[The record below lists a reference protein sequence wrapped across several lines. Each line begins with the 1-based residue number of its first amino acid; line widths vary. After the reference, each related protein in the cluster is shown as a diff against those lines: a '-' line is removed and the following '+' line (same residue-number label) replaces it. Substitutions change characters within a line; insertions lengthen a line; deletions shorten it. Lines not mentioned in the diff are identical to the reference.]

1 MKTDDFYYLGKILK
15 TYGNKGQV
23 LVHLDVDDPGSYQ
36 NLESVFIDVYG
47 ECIPFSVME
56 IEMKARNNAVLS
68 FADVHTSGE
77 AGEFTGKR
85 MYLPLAGLPPL
96 TGKKFYYHEV
106 TGFKVTDINA
116 GDIGVVEAILDVHQQ
131 ALFQIRLRD
140 KEILIPVTDNII
152 QEVDRE
158 NRIITIEAPEGLIDI
173 YL

>member
-15 TYGNKGQV
+15 TFGNKGQV
-23 LVHLDVDDPGSYQ
+23 LVHLDVDDPGSYR

-47 ECIPFSVME
+47 ERIPFSVME
-56 IEMKARNNAVLS
+56 IEMKERNNAVLS
-68 FADVHTSGE
+68 FSDVHTSEE

-85 MYLPLAGLPPL
+85 MYLPLASLPPL

-106 TGFKVTDINA
+106 TGFKVTDIKA

-131 ALFQIRLRD
+131 ALFQIRFRD